1 MLIFEKQY
9 IHICTYTLLGVKM
22 DKQLLKEINNL
33 HAQICGGLADPKRIA
48 ILYAIADK
56 PLSVTELSDTLEM
69 PQATVSRN
77 LKILRERGM
86 VAAKRQGLNIYYSI
100 GDKRIIRALDLLRE
114 VLADGLTKQVALAE
128 ILV

>member
-1 MLIFEKQY
+1 
-9 IHICTYTLLGVKM
+9 M
-22 DKQLLKEINNL
+22 DKQLLKEINHL

-48 ILYAIADK
+48 ILYAIAEK
-56 PLSVTELSDTLEM
+56 PLSVTELTDVLEM

-86 VAAKRQGLNIYYSI
+86 VVAKRQGPNIYYSL

-114 VLADGLTKQVALAE
+114 VLADDLSKRSAMAEALG
-128 ILV
+128 

>member
-1 MLIFEKQY
+1 
-9 IHICTYTLLGVKM
+9 M
-22 DKQLLKEINNL
+22 DKQLRREINQL

-48 ILYAIADK
+48 ILYALAERA
-56 PLSVTELSDTLEM
+56 LSVTELTTAVEM

-86 VAAKRQGLNIYYSI
+86 VVAKRQGANIYYSL

-114 VLADGLTKQVALAE
+114 VLAENLSRRRALAE
-128 ILV
+128 ALG